1 MATKIHLE
9 YVRPHR
15 VNPGERRSNMA
26 IDPKDIDEVVG
37 KVVASLAPML
47 GLRIP
52 VISGG
57 FQCTGSRFACG
68 QYKCGTGTPSHSCRD
83 VFECNITFT
92 EPKLQF

>member
-1 MATKIHLE
+1 MTIE
-9 YVRPHR
+9 PRD
-15 VNPGERRSNMA
+15 M
-26 IDPKDIDEVVG
+26 DEIVDRL
-37 KVVASLAPML
+37 VASIASML

-52 VISGG
+52 VPGAG

-68 QYKCGTGTPSHSCRD
+68 QYSCGKGTPSHSCRD